1 MQVRKKLISF
11 CLILLSVITTSSCS
25 EAGSTKQI
33 RATLFLLD
41 ASKSTIASV
50 SGREVQLRERLE
62 GVFDTQEAIYFDFI
76 RSDFTKQLITPLI
89 SMQTIINIGDAI
101 LKDAKDDR
109 LRKETK
115 DLVASIW
122 EQSLNDSKALEE
134 CSTSSVN
141 QLVRQ
146 SVLTENSAR
155 IIARNLCVSA
165 EKAKQALES
174 IRLIGSGQSIEGAF
188 IGSDVEG
195 AFLRGL
201 TRLESESKNLIN
213 ANNEMVGVRASIVV
227 SSDMMQRNAS
237 GKRII
242 DEIANL
248 NQEQVSEFVIKSRGM
263 QDFRTLRPNVIIDG
277 WLTTRKNFSESERKL
292 LETYWKS
299 WFTSLELDEP
309 DFGFGVVDWSVTQ

>member
-1 MQVRKKLISF
+1 M
-11 CLILLSVITTSSCS
+11 LSVVVTSSCS

-50 SGREVQLRERLE
+50 SGRETQLRERLE

-89 SMQTIINIGDAI
+89 SMQTIINVADTI

-109 LRKETK
+109 VRRETK
-115 DLVASIW
+115 DLVGKVW
-122 EQSLNDSKALEE
+122 EQSLNDSKSLEE

-141 QLVRQ
+141 QLVGQ

-155 IIARNLCVSA
+155 TIARNLCISA
-165 EKAKQALES
+165 EKAKQALAS
-174 IRLIGSGQSIEGAF
+174 IRLISTGQSTEGAY

-213 ANNEMVGVRASIVV
+213 ANNEIVGVRASIVI
-227 SSDMMQRNAS
+227 SSDMMQRNAN
-237 GKRII
+237 GARVI

-248 NQEQVSEFVIKSRGM
+248 TQEQISEFVIKSRGM

-277 WLTTRKNFSESERKL
+277 WLTTKKNFSENERKL